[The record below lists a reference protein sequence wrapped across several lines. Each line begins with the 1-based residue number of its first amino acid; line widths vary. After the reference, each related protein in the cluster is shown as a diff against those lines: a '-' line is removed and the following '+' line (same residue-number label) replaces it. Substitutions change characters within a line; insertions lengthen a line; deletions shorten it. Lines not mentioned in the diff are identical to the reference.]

1 MESCGASSASV
12 TPVAS
17 RVPLLPALSAPSAS
31 PSFGSSDNAA
41 LYTVPL
47 PSALPAHSTARP
59 PSVSA
64 APWQSF
70 PQGMIKL
77 SGNTQPD
84 LQLVNT
90 QTFIT
95 YPGLPMKWLWWGLH
109 LLSKV
114 LCLLWGVN
122 CGGMRHHCHIKLNFA
137 APRPLWL
144 ISHSLLPCLFL
155 IFHNLL

>member
-1 MESCGASSASV
+1 MPRESHCSLLFQLRR
-12 TPVAS
+12 PL
-17 RVPLLPALSAPSAS
+17 PLLGVVTTLPSIQYPYHQHFLPTQRHGHLRSAP
-31 PSFGSSDNAA
+31 
-41 LYTVPL
+41 L
-47 PSALPAHSTARP
+47 
-59 PSVSA
+59 
-64 APWQSF
+64 PWQSF